1 MPLPETLY
9 GKQSSILITGASSG
23 IGAALAEHLAQYGGR
38 LALVARRAERLEQ
51 VADQVRHRGGTALA
65 VEADVTDPAAVQAA
79 ALRIAAEQ
87 GPIDV
92 AFLNAGA
99 SDFMLLP
106 RFDAARLRRLFEV
119 NVFGVIHWLEALLP
133 DMISRGSG
141 IIAGTS
147 SLAAGRGIPGQSGY
161 AASKAAVSA
170 LLDGLRAEAR
180 QFGVQ
185 LTIVEPGFVKS
196 EMTANA
202 TIPMPFMI
210 EAAQAARVIA
220 EGVAEGRSRVRF
232 PWQIAAAMQ
241 VVRHLPAPVYDK
253 VGDSILKKRRAAK
266 AARQR
271 QSS

>member
-1 MPLPETLY
+1 MLSPETLY
-9 GKQSSILITGASSG
+9 GPQSSVLITGASSG
-23 IGAALAEHLAQYGGR
+23 IGAALAEHLAQYGGK
-38 LALVARRAERLEQ
+38 LALVARRADRLEE
-51 VADQVRHRGGTALA
+51 VAASVRKLGATALT
-65 VEADVTDPAAVQAA
+65 VGADVTDPAEVQAA
-79 ALRIAAEQ
+79 AGQITAAH

-92 AFLNAGA
+92 AFLNAGT
-99 SDFMLLP
+99 SDFVLLP

-147 SLAAGRGIPGQSGY
+147 SLAAGRGIPGQAGY
-161 AASKAAVSA
+161 AASKAAVSM
-170 LLDGLRAEAR
+170 LLDGLRVEAR

-185 LTIVEPGFVKS
+185 ITIVEPGFVKS

-202 TIPMPFMI
+202 TIPMPFIM
-210 EAAQAARVIA
+210 ETVQAAGLIA
-220 EGVAEGRSRVRF
+220 SGVAEGRARVRF

-241 VVRHLPAPVYDK
+241 VFRHLPAPLYDK
-253 VGDSILKKRRAAK
+253 LGDSILKKRRAAK

-271 QSS
+271 QST